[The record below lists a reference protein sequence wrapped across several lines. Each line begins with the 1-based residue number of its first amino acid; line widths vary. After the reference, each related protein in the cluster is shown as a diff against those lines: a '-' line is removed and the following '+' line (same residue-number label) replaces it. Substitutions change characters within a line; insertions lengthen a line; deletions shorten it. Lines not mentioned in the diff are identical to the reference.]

1 MIFNKE
7 EVIMGQEERGFSTG
21 SVLLAFFLG
30 GLVGAGIALLT
41 APKSGQ
47 ETREQIKRLADEAKQ
62 KADVYIEDIKDKAST
77 IVEKGKELIEKEKGV
92 ISAAIDAGKEAFE
105 KEKA

>member
-1 MIFNKE
+1 M
-7 EVIMGQEERGFSTG
+7 VQEEKGFSTG

-47 ETREQIKRLADEAKQ
+47 ETREQIRRLAEEAKQ
-62 KADVYIEDIKDKAST
+62 KAEIYKEDIKGKVSSV
-77 IVEKGKELIEKEKGV
+77 VEKGKELLEKEKSV